1 MRTTLDID
9 EDILIAA
16 KELARAEHR
25 TAGEILSRLARVGLS
40 NGNQRSERK
49 FIIRNGIPVFP
60 STGDIITNELINKIR
75 EEEGI

>member
-16 KELARAEHR
+16 KELARAEHK
-25 TAGEILSRLARVGLS
+25 TAGEVVSCLARIGLC
-40 NGNQRSERK
+40 NGKSKTKRK

-60 STGDIITNELINKIR
+60 STGDIITNELVNKIR
-75 EEEGI
+75 DEEGI